1 MSDTRTSSRPVN
13 EYVGPADGVSVAVVG
28 ATGQV
33 GRVMRAL
40 LEERGFPARAVRFF
54 SSARSAGTMLEFRGA
69 RVEVED
75 LATADPDGIDI
86 AVFSAGGATSRQYA
100 PKFAAAGAVVTFE
113 GVVRNHDA
121 ERAVTGIGYSCHP
134 TAGQIVEQIAQDV
147 AQQGRVRALGV
158 VHRVGDLSVGE
169 AALAVAVSS
178 DHRAEA
184 FAVCSQIVEEVK
196 ERLPVWKRQTFTDG
210 SSQWSNIA

>member
-1 MSDTRTSSRPVN
+1 MHSKTPQDEEIFVTTSP
-13 EYVGPADGVSVAVVG
+13 EKPG
-28 ATGQV
+28 
-33 GRVMRAL
+33 
-40 LEERGFPARAVRFF
+40 
-54 SSARSAGTMLEFRGA
+54 SARVVRA
-69 RVEVED
+69 EVTEAPISVTD
-75 LATADPDGIDI
+75 LAD
-86 AVFSAGGATSRQYA
+86 AVHD
-100 PKFAAAGAVVTFE
+100 AAAGAVVTFE

-121 ERAVTGIGYSCHP
+121 DRAVTGIGYSCHP
-134 TAGQIVEQIAQDV
+134 TAGQIVEQIARDV
-147 AQQGRVRALGV
+147 AERGRVRALGV
-158 VHRVGDLSVGE
+158 VHRVGDLTIGD

>member
-1 MSDTRTSSRPVN
+1 MTPSPDQPSRPL
-13 EYVGPADGVSVAVVG
+13 PAP
-28 ATGQV
+28 T
-33 GRVMRAL
+33 
-40 LEERGFPARAVRFF
+40 
-54 SSARSAGTMLEFRGA
+54 A
-69 RVEVED
+69 RVVRAEVTESPISVTE
-75 LATADPDGIDI
+75 LAD
-86 AVFSAGGATSRQYA
+86 AGQD
-100 PKFAAAGAVVTFE
+100 AAAGAVVTFE

>member
-1 MSDTRTSSRPVN
+1 MTLNSDQPSRPL
-13 EYVGPADGVSVAVVG
+13 PAP
-28 ATGQV
+28 T
-33 GRVMRAL
+33 
-40 LEERGFPARAVRFF
+40 
-54 SSARSAGTMLEFRGA
+54 A
-69 RVEVED
+69 RVVRAEVTEAPISVTE
-75 LATADPDGIDI
+75 LAD
-86 AVFSAGGATSRQYA
+86 AVQD
-100 PKFAAAGAVVTFE
+100 AAAGAVVTFE

-134 TAGQIVEQIAQDV
+134 TAGQVVEQIAQDV
-147 AQQGRVRALGV
+147 AQRGRVRALGV

-169 AALAVAVSS
+169 TALAVAVSS

-184 FAVCSQIVEEVK
+184 FAVCGQIVEEVK

>member
-1 MSDTRTSSRPVN
+1 MTLSPDQPSRPL
-13 EYVGPADGVSVAVVG
+13 PAP
-28 ATGQV
+28 T
-33 GRVMRAL
+33 
-40 LEERGFPARAVRFF
+40 
-54 SSARSAGTMLEFRGA
+54 A
-69 RVEVED
+69 RVVRAEVTEAPISVTE
-75 LATADPDGIDI
+75 LAD
-86 AVFSAGGATSRQYA
+86 AVQD
-100 PKFAAAGAVVTFE
+100 AAAGAVVTFE

-134 TAGQIVEQIAQDV
+134 TAGQVVKQIAQDV

-184 FAVCSQIVEEVK
+184 FAACSQIVEEVK

>member
-1 MSDTRTSSRPVN
+1 MTPSPDQPSRPL
-13 EYVGPADGVSVAVVG
+13 PAP
-28 ATGQV
+28 T
-33 GRVMRAL
+33 
-40 LEERGFPARAVRFF
+40 
-54 SSARSAGTMLEFRGA
+54 A
-69 RVEVED
+69 RVVHAEVTEAPISVTE
-75 LATADPDGIDI
+75 LAD
-86 AVFSAGGATSRQYA
+86 AVQD
-100 PKFAAAGAVVTFE
+100 AAAGAVVTFE

-134 TAGQIVEQIAQDV
+134 TAGQVVEQIAQDV

-196 ERLPVWKRQTFTDG
+196 ERLDLPVGTTLAGLREQLSGRGLEMARVVPICSFLVNSVSTPADSLTPLADG
-210 SSQWSNIA
+210 DAVDVLPPFAGG

>member
-1 MSDTRTSSRPVN
+1 MHSKTPQDEEIFVTTSP
-13 EYVGPADGVSVAVVG
+13 EKPG
-28 ATGQV
+28 
-33 GRVMRAL
+33 
-40 LEERGFPARAVRFF
+40 
-54 SSARSAGTMLEFRGA
+54 SARVVRA
-69 RVEVED
+69 EVTEAPISVTE
-75 LATADPDGIDI
+75 LAD
-86 AVFSAGGATSRQYA
+86 AVQD
-100 PKFAAAGAVVTFE
+100 AAAGAVVTFE

-134 TAGQIVEQIAQDV
+134 TAGQVVEQIAQDV

>member
-1 MSDTRTSSRPVN
+1 MTPSPDQPSRPL
-13 EYVGPADGVSVAVVG
+13 PAP
-28 ATGQV
+28 T
-33 GRVMRAL
+33 
-40 LEERGFPARAVRFF
+40 
-54 SSARSAGTMLEFRGA
+54 A
-69 RVEVED
+69 RVVRAEVTEAPISVTE
-75 LATADPDGIDI
+75 LAD
-86 AVFSAGGATSRQYA
+86 AVQD
-100 PKFAAAGAVVTFE
+100 AAAGAVVTFE

-134 TAGQIVEQIAQDV
+134 TAGQVVEQIARDV

-169 AALAVAVSS
+169 VALAVAVSS

-196 ERLPVWKRQTFTDG
+196 KRLPVWKRQTFTDG

>member
-1 MSDTRTSSRPVN
+1 MTPSPDQPNRPLSA
-13 EYVGPADGVSVAVVG
+13 PA
-28 ATGQV
+28 
-33 GRVMRAL
+33 
-40 LEERGFPARAVRFF
+40 
-54 SSARSAGTMLEFRGA
+54 A
-69 RVEVED
+69 RVVRAEVTEAPISVTE
-75 LATADPDGIDI
+75 LAD
-86 AVFSAGGATSRQYA
+86 AVQD
-100 PKFAAAGAVVTFE
+100 AAAGAVVTFE

-134 TAGQIVEQIAQDV
+134 TAGQVVEQIAQDV
-147 AQQGRVRALGV
+147 AQRGRVRALGV

-169 AALAVAVSS
+169 TARAVAVSS

-184 FAVCSQIVEEVK
+184 FAVCGQIVEEVK

>member
-1 MSDTRTSSRPVN
+1 MHNKMHQDEETF
-13 EYVGPADGVSVAVVG
+13 VSISPDKPG
-28 ATGQV
+28 
-33 GRVMRAL
+33 
-40 LEERGFPARAVRFF
+40 
-54 SSARSAGTMLEFRGA
+54 SARVVRAEVTEAPISVTELAG
-69 RVEVED
+69 
-75 LATADPDGIDI
+75 
-86 AVFSAGGATSRQYA
+86 AVQD
-100 PKFAAAGAVVTFE
+100 AAAGAVVTFE

-121 ERAVTGIGYSCHP
+121 DRAVTGIGYSCHP
-134 TAGQIVEQIAQDV
+134 TAGRIVEQIARDV
-147 AQQGRVRALGV
+147 AQAGRVRALGV
-158 VHRVGDLSVGE
+158 VHRVGDLAVGD

>member
-1 MSDTRTSSRPVN
+1 MHNKMHQDEETF
-13 EYVGPADGVSVAVVG
+13 VSISPDKPG
-28 ATGQV
+28 
-33 GRVMRAL
+33 
-40 LEERGFPARAVRFF
+40 
-54 SSARSAGTMLEFRGA
+54 SARVVRAEVTEAPISVTELAG
-69 RVEVED
+69 
-75 LATADPDGIDI
+75 
-86 AVFSAGGATSRQYA
+86 AVQD
-100 PKFAAAGAVVTFE
+100 AAAGAVVTFE

-134 TAGQIVEQIAQDV
+134 TAGQVVEQIAQDV
-147 AQQGRVRALGV
+147 AQRGRVRALGV
-158 VHRVGDLSVGE
+158 VHRVGDLGVGE

-184 FAVCSQIVEEVK
+184 FAVCSEIVEEVK

>member
-1 MSDTRTSSRPVN
+1 MTLSPDQPSRPL
-13 EYVGPADGVSVAVVG
+13 PAP
-28 ATGQV
+28 T
-33 GRVMRAL
+33 
-40 LEERGFPARAVRFF
+40 
-54 SSARSAGTMLEFRGA
+54 A
-69 RVEVED
+69 RVVRAEVTEAPISVTE
-75 LATADPDGIDI
+75 LAD
-86 AVFSAGGATSRQYA
+86 AVQD
-100 PKFAAAGAVVTFE
+100 AAAGAVVTFE

-134 TAGQIVEQIAQDV
+134 TAGQVVEQIARDV

-184 FAVCSQIVEEVK
+184 FAVCGQIVEEVK
-196 ERLPVWKRQTFTDG
+196 KRLPVWKRQTFTDG
-210 SSQWSNIA
+210 TAQWSNLA

>member
-1 MSDTRTSSRPVN
+1 MTPSPDQPSRPL
-13 EYVGPADGVSVAVVG
+13 PAPMARVVRAEVTEAPVSVTELADAV
-28 ATGQV
+28 Q
-33 GRVMRAL
+33 
-40 LEERGFPARAVRFF
+40 
-54 SSARSAGTMLEFRGA
+54 
-69 RVEVED
+69 D
-75 LATADPDGIDI
+75 
-86 AVFSAGGATSRQYA
+86 
-100 PKFAAAGAVVTFE
+100 AAAGAVVTFE

-134 TAGQIVEQIAQDV
+134 TAGQVVKQIAQDV

-158 VHRVGDLSVGE
+158 VHRVGEV
-169 AALAVAVSS
+169 ALAVAVSS

>member
-1 MSDTRTSSRPVN
+1 MTPSPDQPSRPL
-13 EYVGPADGVSVAVVG
+13 PAP
-28 ATGQV
+28 T
-33 GRVMRAL
+33 
-40 LEERGFPARAVRFF
+40 
-54 SSARSAGTMLEFRGA
+54 A
-69 RVEVED
+69 RVVRAEVTESPISVTE
-75 LATADPDGIDI
+75 LAD
-86 AVFSAGGATSRQYA
+86 AVQD
-100 PKFAAAGAVVTFE
+100 AAAGAVVTFE

-134 TAGQIVEQIAQDV
+134 TAAQVVEQIAQDV

>member
-1 MSDTRTSSRPVN
+1 MHNKMHQDEETF
-13 EYVGPADGVSVAVVG
+13 VSISPDKP
-28 ATGQV
+28 
-33 GRVMRAL
+33 R
-40 LEERGFPARAVRFF
+40 
-54 SSARSAGTMLEFRGA
+54 SARVVRAEVTEAPISVTELAG
-69 RVEVED
+69 
-75 LATADPDGIDI
+75 
-86 AVFSAGGATSRQYA
+86 AVQD
-100 PKFAAAGAVVTFE
+100 AAAGAVVTFE

-134 TAGQIVEQIAQDV
+134 TAGQVVKQIARDL

>member
-1 MSDTRTSSRPVN
+1 MTPSPDQPSRPL
-13 EYVGPADGVSVAVVG
+13 PAP
-28 ATGQV
+28 T
-33 GRVMRAL
+33 
-40 LEERGFPARAVRFF
+40 
-54 SSARSAGTMLEFRGA
+54 A
-69 RVEVED
+69 RVVRAEVTELPISVTE
-75 LATADPDGIDI
+75 LAD
-86 AVFSAGGATSRQYA
+86 AVQD
-100 PKFAAAGAVVTFE
+100 AAGAVVTFE

-134 TAGQIVEQIAQDV
+134 TAGQVVEQIAQDV

>member
-1 MSDTRTSSRPVN
+1 MTPSPDQPSRPL
-13 EYVGPADGVSVAVVG
+13 PAP
-28 ATGQV
+28 T
-33 GRVMRAL
+33 
-40 LEERGFPARAVRFF
+40 
-54 SSARSAGTMLEFRGA
+54 A
-69 RVEVED
+69 RVVRAEVTEAPISVTE
-75 LATADPDGIDI
+75 LAD
-86 AVFSAGGATSRQYA
+86 AVQD
-100 PKFAAAGAVVTFE
+100 AAAGAVVTFE

-134 TAGQIVEQIAQDV
+134 TAGQVVKQIAQDV

-169 AALAVAVSS
+169 VALAVAVSS

-196 ERLPVWKRQTFTDG
+196 ECLPVWKRQTFTDG